1 MRYILF
7 DLYGLF
13 HHVQTPQQFAE
24 IAERIGTDADSLRPF
39 YLGKFRHSYDAGLID
54 AAQYWQ
60 LIESGLG
67 IEIDWRAALE
77 ADNDSWE
84 GVDADMVDFARQLHA
99 AGVPI
104 ALLSNEPPEL
114 TALTR
119 ARREWI
125 TLFDPVVFSSEVGLA
140 KPDPAIFELALNRM
154 READRGSVGV
164 GGSVNAGTGV
174 GADADAVAGVGA
186 DADAV
191 AGVGVG
197 AVADVGLRPGDVLFV
212 DDSLVNIEAARKLG
226 FATHLFE
233 GIQGLRDVVAE
244 ALGERDGLTSAS
256 ADGAVRQ

>member
-54 AAQYWQ
+54 AEQYWQ
-60 LIESGLG
+60 LIGAGLG
-67 IEIDWRAALE
+67 IEIDWRVALE

-114 TALTR
+114 TALTQ

-140 KPDPAIFELALNRM
+140 KPDPAIFELALERM
-154 READRGSVGV
+154 RAADRGS
-164 GGSVNAGTGV
+164 
-174 GADADAVAGVGA
+174 
-186 DADAV
+186 
-191 AGVGVG
+191 AGVGVVVSAEVVAG
-197 AVADVGLRPGDVLFV
+197 GEVVAGADVGAGVEVVVGTGADAAVDVGLQAGDVLFV
-212 DDSLVNIEAARKLG
+212 DDSLVNIEAARELG

-244 ALGERDGLTSAS
+244 ALEERDGLTGAS
-256 ADGAVRQ
+256 ADGAVGR

>member
-24 IAERIGTDADSLRPF
+24 IAERIGTDADSLRPY

-54 AAQYWQ
+54 AEQYWQ
-60 LIESGLG
+60 LIGAGLG
-67 IEIDWRAALE
+67 IEIDWRVALE

-84 GVDADMVDFARQLHA
+84 GVDEDMVDFARQLHA
-99 AGVPI
+99 AGVSI

-140 KPDPAIFELALNRM
+140 KPDPAIFELALERM
-154 READRGSVGV
+154 RAVDRGS
-164 GGSVNAGTGV
+164 
-174 GADADAVAGVGA
+174 AGVGA
-186 DADAV
+186 DV
-191 AGVGVG
+191 AVGV
-197 AVADVGLRPGDVLFV
+197 DVGLQPGDVLFV

-256 ADGAVRQ
+256 ADGAVGR